1 MLDMSLDSLRWQRS
15 LDALKV
21 GWPRKG
27 CCQISLNTRRA
38 VSLVM
43 GEDIFP
49 SLAALSFLG
58 GKYVSQIRVR
68 GLDPV
73 NKHIGTSVLR
83 YLACQCRAPVSP
95 SGE

>member
-43 GEDIFP
+43 GEDIFT
-49 SLAALSFLG
+49 SLAALSFPG
-58 GKYVSQIRVR
+58 SKYLSQIQVR
-68 GLDPV
+68 GLDPG
-73 NKHIGTSVLR
+73 NKHIGASVLR
-83 YLACQCRAPVSP
+83 NLACQCQAPVSP
-95 SGE
+95 SWE